1 MDVVL
6 SSSSVPIQTLLLL
19 LGRLAVDLLGVAGV
33 AESLLK
39 KVASSSS
46 NMLSTDLTMSFK
58 TQRFVSVFND
68 LPIPAIDLFSL
79 LILRYTIRDSV
90 GVATDMQTIEK
101 KLCLIPSS
109 GSSLIL

>member
-6 SSSSVPIQTLLLL
+6 SSSSLPIQTLLLL

-39 KVASSSS
+39 KVATSSP

-58 TQRFVSVFND
+58 TLRCVSLFKD
-68 LPIPAIDLFSL
+68 LPIPAIALFSL
-79 LILRYTIRDSV
+79 LILRHTIRDSV

-101 KLCLIPSS
+101 NCV
-109 GSSLIL
+109 